1 LLSSNVPGSGI
12 SGGPGTAAPTGHFS
26 YFRGAAASCLTPS
39 FSLFTLIVMTIG
51 DAIKKVVERSDLAEQ
66 EAESVLEQIMS
77 GECTDAQIASLLTA
91 MRMKGETVD
100 ELTGFARVMRRR
112 AATVKPRSAAA
123 AGISGTGREA
133 LIDTCGTG
141 GDVSGSFNVSTA
153 TALVV
158 AGAGVRVA
166 KHGNRSVTSLCGS
179 IDVAEALGVKVDL
192 PVERIGDCIDEVGIA
207 FLFAQLLH
215 SVMKHVAGVR
225 RQIPVRTIF
234 NMLGPLTNPAGADSQ
249 LIGVYAPH
257 LTEML
262 ATVLGRLGSRRAIVA
277 HGSDGM
283 DEISI
288 SGPSRISELR
298 EGRITTYTI
307 SPEDFGM
314 TTASLVDIQGGDA
327 SQNARLILDLLN
339 GSTGP
344 RRDIVLLN
352 AAAAL
357 TASEKA
363 TGMNEGLAMAADS
376 IDSRKA
382 LRKLTHLIDFTNS
395 N

>member
-1 LLSSNVPGSGI
+1 MG
-12 SGGPGTAAPTGHFS
+12 
-26 YFRGAAASCLTPS
+26 
-39 FSLFTLIVMTIG
+39 
-51 DAIKKVVERSDLAEQ
+51 
-66 EAESVLEQIMS
+66 

-100 ELTGFARVMRRR
+100 ELTGFARVMRRK
-112 AATVKPRSAAA
+112 AAVVKPRST
-123 AGISGTGREA
+123 AGAVIAGTGREA

-153 TALVV
+153 TAFVV

-166 KHGNRSVTSLCGS
+166 KHGNRSVSSLCGS

-192 PVERIGDCIDEVGIA
+192 STEKIAACIDQVGIG

-215 SVMKHVAGVR
+215 SAMKYVAIVR
-225 RQIPVRTIF
+225 RQMVVRTIF

-262 ATVLGRLGSRRAIVA
+262 ATVLGRLGTRRAIVA
-277 HGSDGM
+277 HGADGM

-288 SGPSRISELR
+288 TGSSKISELR
-298 EGRITTYTI
+298 DGGVTTYTI
-307 SPEDFGM
+307 SPEDVGLPR
-314 TTASLVDIQGGDA
+314 AALSDIQGGDA
-327 SQNARLILDLLN
+327 AQNAELILELLN
-339 GSTGP
+339 GGRGP

-357 TASEKA
+357 MASGKA
-363 TGMNEGLAMAADS
+363 PNMSEGLRMAADS
-376 IDSRKA
+376 VDSLRA
-382 LRKLTHLIDFTNS
+382 LKKLGSLVEFTNS
-395 N
+395 R

>member
-1 LLSSNVPGSGI
+1 
-12 SGGPGTAAPTGHFS
+12 
-26 YFRGAAASCLTPS
+26 
-39 FSLFTLIVMTIG
+39 MTIG
-51 DAIKKVVERSDLAEQ
+51 DAIKKVVERSDLSEQ

-77 GECTDAQIASLLTA
+77 GECSDAQIASLLTA
-91 MRMKGETVD
+91 VRMKGETVD

-123 AGISGTGREA
+123 AGIAGTGREA

-179 IDVAEALGVKVDL
+179 IDVAEALGVKVDI
-192 PVERIGDCIDEVGIA
+192 PVDRIADCIDEVGIA

-215 SVMKHVAGVR
+215 SAMKHVAVVR

-234 NMLGPLTNPAGADSQ
+234 NMLGPVTNPAGADSQ

-262 ATVLGRLGSRRAIVA
+262 ATVLGRLGTRRAIVA

-288 SGPSRISELR
+288 SGTSRISELR
-298 EGRITTYTI
+298 DGRIATYTI

-314 TTASLVDIQGGDA
+314 TRASLLDIKGGDA
-327 SQNARLILDLLN
+327 SENAKLILDVLN
-339 GSTGP
+339 GCSGP

-352 AAAAL
+352 GAAAL
-357 TASEKA
+357 MASEKA
-363 TGMNEGLAMAADS
+363 ANINEGLAMAADS
-376 IDSRKA
+376 IDNRKA
-382 LRKLTHLIDFTNS
+382 LHKLSHLIDFTNS